1 MPSELTLNALH
12 VSSVVAQ
19 PYSLIMGFL
28 DKREAHEMLLR
39 CQPGTFIVRFTE
51 SEPGGVSIVWV
62 KSKSVCLCVCTHVC
76 LHERCRLVSSTCSQ
90 CVLS

>member
-1 MPSELTLNALH
+1 MPSELPYYNALH
-12 VSSVVAQ
+12 TSSDTHI
-19 PYSLIMGFL
+19 PYSLILGFL

-62 KSKSVCLCVCTHVC
+62 KSKYLCVVRQIST
-76 LHERCRLVSSTCSQ
+76 LHKRQTVGTLLCI
-90 CVLS
+90 CV

>member
-1 MPSELTLNALH
+1 MPSELSYIIALYTN
-12 VSSVVAQ
+12 SDILT
-19 PYSLIMGFL
+19 PYSLILGFL

-62 KSKSVCLCVCTHVC
+62 KSKCFLLAVCPSVCGMSICPSMCV
-76 LHERCRLVSSTCSQ
+76 
-90 CVLS
+90 